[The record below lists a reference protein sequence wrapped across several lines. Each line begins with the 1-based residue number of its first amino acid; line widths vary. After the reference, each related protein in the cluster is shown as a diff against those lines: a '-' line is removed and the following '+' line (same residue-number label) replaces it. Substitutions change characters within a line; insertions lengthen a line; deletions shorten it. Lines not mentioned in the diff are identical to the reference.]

1 MHPKLPCTQYRQ
13 RNTDVP
19 LTILVHNSRKAP
31 WAHTRQ
37 RSPPRRSARRC
48 RCHTRPPA
56 TRAQRAANAA
66 FPQPGGPRK
75 MAVLLRQK
83 SDSERDAALRKG
95 PTARFPFLSPFNK
108 PTRYRTPVPASQRPR
123 NTSAGG
129 PRQRGRSGRHRRRLP
144 RAGPGSAAPHLS
156 RRPGPA
162 PPHPA
167 TDRRLSERTARAWEP
182 RLGGGKDSVNHR
194 NARSHPKAT
203 TAPAPLTEPRRALR
217 GRGRA
222 PFPRRTA
229 APRAFYKAQRHA
241 RCLSKHE
248 KNRNGTVRN
257 RNGNASGNAFRT
269 TAAAPAPRSPS
280 PHSSAAVPSAPA
292 RHCRARCAPRK
303 RHPAVPARGPHS
315 PCAPRAAGAALCTQ
329 HSGAAAAGR

>member
-1 MHPKLPCTQYRQ
+1 MGAHPSAEPPPGAAPGGAVATRGPPQ
-13 RNTDVP
+13 R
-19 LTILVHNSRKAP
+19 
-31 WAHTRQ
+31 AHKERPTPPS
-37 RSPPRRSARRC
+37 RSPAALAKWLFCFVRNQTAKGTPRYGRVRRLVSLSSAPSINPRG
-48 RCHTRPPA
+48 TARPSQPPSGPEI
-56 TRAQRAANAA
+56 
-66 FPQPGGPRK
+66 PQP
-75 MAVLLRQK
+75 
-83 SDSERDAALRKG
+83 AARG
-95 PTARFPFLSPFNK
+95 SGAG
-108 PTRYRTPVPASQRPR
+108 
-123 NTSAGG
+123 AGG
-129 PRQRGRSGRHRRRLP
+129 TAGGSPGLGRARQPRTYRGGQAPLRPVLPRTGASASAQRGR
-144 RAGPGSAAPHLS
+144 GS
-156 RRPGPA
+156 RG
-162 PPHPA
+162 
-167 TDRRLSERTARAWEP
+167 W
-182 RLGGGKDSVNHR
+182 GGGKDSVNHR

-203 TAPAPLTEPRRALR
+203 RAPAPLTEPRRALR

>member
-13 RNTDVP
+13 RNTDVS

-108 PTRYRTPVPASQRPR
+108 PTRYSTPVPASQRPR

-129 PRQRGRSGRHRRRLP
+129 PRQRGRSRRHRRRLP

-162 PPHPA
+162 PPRPA
-167 TDRRLSERTARAWEP
+167 TDRLASASAQ
-182 RLGGGKDSVNHR
+182 
-194 NARSHPKAT
+194 
-203 TAPAPLTEPRRALR
+203 R
-217 GRGRA
+217 GRGSRGWGG
-222 PFPRRTA
+222 RT
-229 APRAFYKAQRHA
+229 R
-241 RCLSKHE
+241 
-248 KNRNGTVRN
+248 
-257 RNGNASGNAFRT
+257 
-269 TAAAPAPRSPS
+269 
-280 PHSSAAVPSAPA
+280 
-292 RHCRARCAPRK
+292 
-303 RHPAVPARGPHS
+303 
-315 PCAPRAAGAALCTQ
+315 
-329 HSGAAAAGR
+329 

>member
-108 PTRYRTPVPASQRPR
+108 PTRYSTPVQASQRPR

-129 PRQRGRSGRHRRRLP
+129 PRQRGRSRRHRRRLP

-162 PPHPA
+162 PPRPA

-182 RLGGGKDSVNHR
+182 RLGGGEG
-194 NARSHPKAT
+194 
-203 TAPAPLTEPRRALR
+203 LGEPQKC
-217 GRGRA
+217 
-222 PFPRRTA
+222 PFASKSNKGTSSADRTPQGSTRTGKGTVSTQNGCTPCVLQGA
-229 APRAFYKAQRHA
+229 APRA
-241 RCLSKHE
+241 
-248 KNRNGTVRN
+248 
-257 RNGNASGNAFRT
+257 
-269 TAAAPAPRSPS
+269 
-280 PHSSAAVPSAPA
+280 VPF
-292 RHCRARCAPRK
+292 
-303 RHPAVPARGPHS
+303 
-315 PCAPRAAGAALCTQ
+315 
-329 HSGAAAAGR
+329 